1 MLRDS
6 MSSSNLVAIV
16 TGAGRG
22 IGEAIAVRL
31 ARDGMR
37 VACVSRTESNA
48 VRTANAINAEHSDA
62 ARAYTVDVAD
72 RAAVA
77 AVCERILGDFGQ
89 VDVLV
94 NNAGV
99 TRDGLAMR
107 MSEED
112 WDVVLDTN
120 LKGAFHFIQGV
131 MRPMVRQR
139 SGRIINISSVAGLGG
154 NAGQANY
161 AASKSGLLGLTKSL
175 ALELGS
181 RSITVN
187 AVAPGFINTDMTGG
201 LPEAL
206 KANILQRIPLGRFG
220 NPEDV
225 AGAVAFL
232 ASAEG
237 RYVTGQTLTVDGGM
251 VM

>member
-1 MLRDS
+1 
-6 MSSSNLVAIV
+6 
-16 TGAGRG
+16 
-22 IGEAIAVRL
+22 
-31 ARDGMR
+31 
-37 VACVSRTESNA
+37 
-48 VRTANAINAEHSDA
+48 
-62 ARAYTVDVAD
+62 
-72 RAAVA
+72 
-77 AVCERILGDFGQ
+77 VCERILGDFGQ

-131 MRPMVRQR
+131 MRPMVRQG

-206 KANILQRIPLGRFG
+206 KANILQRITLGKFG